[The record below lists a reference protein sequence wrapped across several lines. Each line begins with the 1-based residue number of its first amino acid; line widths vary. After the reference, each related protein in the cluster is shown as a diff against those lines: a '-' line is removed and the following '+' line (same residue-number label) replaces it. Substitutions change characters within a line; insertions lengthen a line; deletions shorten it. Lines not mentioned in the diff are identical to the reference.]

1 MKEIKK
7 INKASTIVIILL
19 ILIILSL
26 ISYII
31 YEKIESDKTK
41 QNQNTTSS
49 TTKVINDNNLY
60 KTTIEELLKSKGKT
74 LSENFENVELYLK
87 NISFNLSCT
96 EFNSENKYCDKY
108 NIIISNEINY
118 ETSGDAVVTI
128 YIYRDFII
136 LEESYEMEGT
146 INIYNKNN
154 SKKYFEDNIIYN
166 YVKDNKQYRTSLN
179 IKNGIINY
187 TSKNNNKILIKDVD
201 ISNNFKENIINEFN
215 AEIGIY

>member
-1 MKEIKK
+1 MEETKK
-7 INKASTIVIILL
+7 INKGIMTIIVLL

-74 LSENFENVELYLK
+74 LSENFENVELYFK

-108 NIIISNEINY
+108 NK
-118 ETSGDAVVTI
+118 T
-128 YIYRDFII
+128 
-136 LEESYEMEGT
+136 
-146 INIYNKNN
+146 NICTDD
-154 SKKYFEDNIIYN
+154 S
-166 YVKDNKQYRTSLN
+166 RTSW
-179 IKNGIINY
+179 Y
-187 TSKNNNKILIKDVD
+187 RSF
-201 ISNNFKENIINEFN
+201 SNNIP
-215 AEIGIY
+215 IYKKRKG